1 MPTGTDTVVGEYA
14 SNLHLLWA
22 KTNSV
27 KPNTLSEVKLQNIFA
42 GGLYPVSLKRDMKE
56 YIK

>member
-1 MPTGTDTVVGEYA
+1 MPTGTDRVVGEYA

-27 KPNTLSEVKLQNIFA
+27 KPNTLSEVMLQNIFA

-56 YIK
+56 YIR